1 MGINMKLVRNILTRL
16 PSMAIALFLLSTV
29 FASAHAGEADFA
41 EAVGEL
47 SAKLELDEG
56 QSQKLAKSIEAYMT
70 KLDALF
76 AEQEGED
83 ADPAKLINGVRDAQA
98 GYEKELASFMSKEQ
112 FENYL
117 KLKEQAIKGMLSDL
131 AEIQLLE
138 AQSKTSI
145 TDEQIVE
152 LAPVMGNAFY
162 GILNIAFENAGK
174 NLRPG
179 QKIGVAKKLKSIQ
192 SKTQQ
197 ELQRVLTAEQLQAW
211 EAHKA
216 ANSG

>member
-1 MGINMKLVRNILTRL
+1 
-16 PSMAIALFLLSTV
+16 MAIALFLLSTV
-29 FASAHAGEADFA
+29 YSPAHAGEADFA

-56 QSQKLAKSIEAYMT
+56 QSQELAKSIEAYMT

-83 ADPAKLINGVRDAQA
+83 ADPAKLIDGVRDAQA

-112 FENYL
+112 FGNYL

-131 AEIQLLE
+131 AEIQLLD

-179 QKIGVAKKLKSIQ
+179 QKIGVARKLKSIQ

-197 ELQRVLTAEQLQAW
+197 ELQRVLTPEQLQAW

-216 ANSG
+216 AKSG

>member
-1 MGINMKLVRNILTRL
+1 MKVVRNILTRL

-29 FASAHAGEADFA
+29 FASAQAGEADFA

-56 QSQKLAKSIEAYMT
+56 QSQELAKSIEAYMT

-83 ADPAKLINGVRDAQA
+83 ADPAKLIEGVKDAQA

-131 AEIQLLE
+131 AEIQLLD

-162 GILNIAFENAGK
+162 GILNIAFDNAGK
-174 NLRPG
+174 KLRPG

-197 ELQRVLTAEQLQAW
+197 ELQRVLTPEQLQAW

>member
-1 MGINMKLVRNILTRL
+1 MKVVRNILTRL
-16 PSMAIALFLLSTV
+16 PSMAIALFLLSIV
-29 FASAHAGEADFA
+29 FASAQASEADFA

-83 ADPAKLINGVRDAQA
+83 ADPAKLIEGVKDAQA

-131 AEIQLLE
+131 AEIQLLD

-162 GILNIAFENAGK
+162 GILNIAFDNAGK
-174 NLRPG
+174 KLRPG

-197 ELQRVLTAEQLQAW
+197 ELQRVLTPEQLQAW

>member
-1 MGINMKLVRNILTRL
+1 MKVVRNILTRL

-29 FASAHAGEADFA
+29 FASAQASEADFA

-56 QSQKLAKSIEAYMT
+56 QSQELAKSIEAYMT

-83 ADPAKLINGVRDAQA
+83 ADPAKLIEGVKDAQA

-117 KLKEQAIKGMLSDL
+117 KLREQAIKGMLSDL
-131 AEIQLLE
+131 AEIQLLD

-162 GILNIAFENAGK
+162 GILNIAFDNAGK
-174 NLRPG
+174 KLRPG

-197 ELQRVLTAEQLQAW
+197 ELQRVLTPEQLQAW

>member
-1 MGINMKLVRNILTRL
+1 MKVVRNILTRL
-16 PSMAIALFLLSTV
+16 PSMAIALFLLAIV
-29 FASAHAGEADFA
+29 FASAQASEADFA

-83 ADPAKLINGVRDAQA
+83 ADPAKLIEGVKDAQA

-117 KLKEQAIKGMLSDL
+117 KLREQAIKGMLSDL
-131 AEIQLLE
+131 AEIQLLD

-162 GILNIAFENAGK
+162 GILNIAFDNAGK
-174 NLRPG
+174 KLRPG

-197 ELQRVLTAEQLQAW
+197 ELQRVLTPEQLQAW

>member
-1 MGINMKLVRNILTRL
+1 MKVVRNILTRL
-16 PSMAIALFLLSTV
+16 PSMAIALFLLSIV
-29 FASAHAGEADFA
+29 FASAQASEADFA

-56 QSQKLAKSIEAYMT
+56 QSQELAKSIEAYMT

-83 ADPAKLINGVRDAQA
+83 ADPAKLIEGVKDAQA

-131 AEIQLLE
+131 AEIQLLD

-162 GILNIAFENAGK
+162 GILNIAFDNAGK
-174 NLRPG
+174 KLRPG

-197 ELQRVLTAEQLQAW
+197 ELQRVLTPEQLQAW